1 MNRRRFLAASAAS
14 YLLAFAPRT
23 ARAAAETGA
32 GVSPEAELAG
42 PRNGPWRRLFLD
54 ASVTEESAGLSRVFH
69 RAEKHPANPLII
81 ADHDWEGSN
90 AIRGPYVYGTVF
102 REDGR
107 LRMWYQVLNKGNHVG
122 YAESRDGITW
132 TKHDLGLI
140 NINGSRAN
148 NLVVSAFDESSTG
161 PGQCHNPGVI
171 VRPAETDPARRY
183 ALYGYDGKSGH
194 ARVAFSP
201 DGFRWRFDPATAER
215 AMFTSSDV
223 VNFFHDPYESRYVV
237 TWKARNRRGR
247 AVGVGWSADGLSWT
261 KPFEGPVFVADDLD
275 PDATQIYG
283 MPVFPYQG
291 LYVGQPWIYRAR
303 YFKSGEYTVKKL
315 HEAQEDSPRTMEVQ
329 LAWSWDLITWT
340 RPPERGELIPLG
352 APGSWDDGMLFTA
365 RAPVVMGDRLHF
377 YYGGCDAA
385 HDEKRVKAGIGLATL
400 RLDGFCSL
408 RAGTAEGWLI
418 TRREALREPAVFINA
433 RVHSGGSVTAEILD
447 RRNRVVPGFSQADCV
462 PFTGDATR
470 HELRWRTDRL
480 PENILTADA
489 KIRFHLRNADLFSYL
504 PAKLDAA
511 ASDLARLQTK
521 GP

>member
-14 YLLAFAPRT
+14 SLLSLAPR
-23 ARAAAETGA
+23 AVRGANGNGA
-32 GVSPEAELAG
+32 GFSPEAELAG
-42 PRNGPWRRLFLD
+42 PPKGPWRRLFLD
-54 ASVTEESAGLSRVFH
+54 ASVTEESSGLTRVFH
-69 RAEKHPANPLII
+69 QAEKHPANPLIV
-81 ADHDWEGSN
+81 ADRDWEGSN

-122 YAESRDGITW
+122 YAESRDGISW
-132 TKHDLGLI
+132 TKPDLVLI
-140 NINGSRAN
+140 SINGSRAN

-161 PGQCHNPGVI
+161 PGQCHNPGVL
-171 VRPAETDPARRY
+171 VRPGETDPARRY

-201 DGFRWRFDPATAER
+201 DGLRWRFDPATAER

-237 TWKARNRRGR
+237 MWKARNRRGR
-247 AVGVGWSADGLSWT
+247 AVGVGWSADGLNWT
-261 KPFEGPVFVADDLD
+261 KPFEAPVFVADDLD

-329 LAWSWDLITWT
+329 LAWSWDLVTWT
-340 RPPERGELIPLG
+340 RPPDRGELIPLG
-352 APGSWDDGMLFTA
+352 APGAWDDGMLFTA

-408 RAGTAEGWLI
+408 RAGGAEGWLI

-433 RVHSGGSVTAEILD
+433 RVRPGGSVTAEILD
-447 RRNRVVPGFSQADCV
+447 RRNRVVPGFSRADCV
-462 PFTGDATR
+462 PFTGDAVR

-480 PENILTADA
+480 PETLLTADA
-489 KIRFHLRNADLFSYL
+489 KLRFWLRDADLFSYL
-504 PAKLDAA
+504 PAKLDPA
-511 ASDLARLQTK
+511 ASDLARFQTK